1 MENEFKVSKL
11 LSLILRHNPDKI
23 GITLDK
29 NGWVDV
35 NSLLENLKKEKVDL
49 TFMELKGIVDNNN
62 KKRFAFSDDFK
73 KIRASQGHSLEIDLD
88 YKEQK
93 PPEILFHGT
102 ATKNL
107 NLILTEGIKKM
118 SRHHVHL
125 SQDVV
130 TALQVG
136 KRHGNPLILK
146 VDSYRMYRDGL
157 VFYLSENSVWL
168 IEFVPSKYVQI
179 DEQ

>member
-1 MENEFKVSKL
+1 MENEFKMSKL

-29 NGWVDV
+29 NRWVDV
-35 NSLLENLKKEKVDL
+35 NILLANIKKEKVDL
-49 TFMELKGIVDNNN
+49 TFSELKGIVDNNN

-93 PPEILFHGT
+93 PPDILFHGT

-107 NLILTEGIKKM
+107 NLILTDGIKKM

-136 KRHGNPLILK
+136 KRHGKPLILK
-146 VDSYRMYRDGL
+146 VDSIRMYSDRF
-157 VFYLSENSVWL
+157 VFYLSENNVWL
-168 IEFVPSKYVQI
+168 TEFVPAQYLKI
-179 DEQ
+179 DE